1 MGWQN
6 MAARLKSC
14 WERKKKSCLEILFWK
29 DLLHSLSL
37 SLSLSLYIYIYIY
50 THTSIYIYQYDLYL
64 YVYLY
69 LSQFNYKQDIILK
82 LYNILQKLPGF
93 RKYTNIARGMILK
106 KSVLN

>member
-14 WERKKKSCLEILFWK
+14 WERKKKIMFGDFILERPVA
-29 DLLHSLSL
+29 
-37 SLSLSLYIYIYIY
+37 LSLYIYIYI
-50 THTSIYIYQYDLYL
+50 HTSIYIYQYDLYL

-106 KSVLN
+106 KKCS